1 LSKTWFCR
9 FDFDFSGSIFTVVF
23 KNVTFAN
30 HLVLLVAE
38 FHGEIITVLNDYNL
52 IIKDFFEE
60 GKKRVLTE
68 S

>member
-1 LSKTWFCR
+1 
-9 FDFDFSGSIFTVVF
+9 
-23 KNVTFAN
+23 
-30 HLVLLVAE
+30 VLLVAE